1 MNGRSSKPRSCT
13 IAEARDRLK
22 LASDFLAAFDVLD
35 LAEIPIG
42 NDVLASNAIY
52 AAIAAADAICCAR
65 RQERSASGNHND
77 AADLLKTI
85 DKGLGDNLA
94 RVLGYKNNAAYG
106 TRPTTDAE
114 VKTCLRVAKQLVEA
128 AQVAVQGARG

>member
-77 AADLLKTI
+77 AA
-85 DKGLGDNLA
+85 
-94 RVLGYKNNAAYG
+94 YG